1 METSQTFFQSKE
13 ASADE
18 ENITQNLATFS
29 QGALSPRQPG
39 DSEQDTERAND
50 DEDEIM
56 DEEEDEDGGLDEL
69 IIMDEDEQA
78 ERENKLAGC
87 EDAAVLKE

>member
-13 ASADE
+13 ATADE
-18 ENITQNLATFS
+18 ANMTQNLATFS
-29 QGALSPRQPG
+29 QSALSPRQPE
-39 DSEQDTERAND
+39 DSQQYTERAND
-50 DEDEIM
+50 DEDEM

-78 ERENKLAGC
+78 ERENKFAGC